1 MSDFLIVGAGSAGCV
16 LAARLSAAGAE
27 VTLLEAGPDTP
38 PGAVPGDIN
47 DLFPRAYYN
56 AAYMWPG
63 LTADVSA
70 GATGARSG
78 FPQARVMGGGSS
90 VMGMV
95 ALRGRP
101 EDYDGW
107 AADGA
112 PGWAWDDVLP
122 YFRKL
127 ETDWDFD
134 GALHG
139 SDGPVPIR
147 RHRVEDWPLFV
158 QAVAQAAADHGW
170 PAIDDMNGDFSDGFG
185 ALPMS
190 SRLSGRVSAA
200 SAYLGVAARARPN
213 LTIETDTTVET
224 LRFDGVRCTGATV
237 VKDGRREERR
247 ARHVVVSAGAIHS
260 PAILMRSGIGP
271 EADLRGLG
279 IGVVAALEGVGA
291 GLQNHPVV
299 YLATHVAPGA
309 RQSPLIRPQFNA
321 GLRCSPAGDPGR
333 QGDLMVLVMNKSSWH
348 GLGESVAGLGVCLVG
363 PRSRGRV
370 RLVSA
375 DPAAL
380 PDVDFRFL
388 TEPADHERMVE
399 GLETAVS
406 LMRHE
411 AVRPVRHE
419 LFAAGYSRVVRR
431 LNEPGLANA
440 LITRGL
446 AALLDGPDWLRRPMI
461 RYGIAGGDVDEKR
474 MATREWVQRTVRARS
489 FGTYHPSSTCRMGAV
504 LDERCAVRG
513 LEGLSVVDASVMP
526 TLVRGNTNIPVIMIA
541 ERAADLLL
549 GAGPAAPDPAAR
561 SRR

>member
-16 LAARLSAAGAE
+16 LANRLSAGGAE
-27 VTLLEAGPDTP
+27 VTLIEAGRDIP
-38 PGAVPGDIN
+38 PGAVPAEIA
-47 DLFPRAYYN
+47 DLFPRSYYN
-56 AAYMWPG
+56 AEYMWPG

-70 GATGARSG
+70 GATGVRTS
-78 FPQARVMGGGSS
+78 FPQARVMGGGGN

-112 PGWAWDDVLP
+112 PGWAWADVLP

-134 GALHG
+134 GELHG
-139 SDGPVPIR
+139 SDGPIPIR

-158 QAVAQAAADHGW
+158 QAVADAAADHGW
-170 PAIDDMNGDFSDGFG
+170 PVVDDMNGDFSDGFG
-185 ALPMS
+185 RLPMS
-190 SRLSGRVSAA
+190 SRLSGRVSSA
-200 SAYLGVAARARPN
+200 SGYLGTATRARPN
-213 LTIETDTTVET
+213 LRIETETTVQT
-224 LRFDGVRCTGATV
+224 LLFEGTRCTGATV
-237 VKDGRREERR
+237 VTGGRSEVRH
-247 ARHVVVSAGAIHS
+247 ARHVILSAGAIHS
-260 PAILMRSGIGP
+260 PAILMRSGVGP
-271 EADLRGLG
+271 AADLGALG
-279 IGVVAALEGVGA
+279 IRVVAAHEGVGA

-321 GLRCSPAGDPGR
+321 GLRCSAPADPER

-370 RLVSA
+370 RLTSA
-375 DPAAL
+375 APAAP
-380 PDVDFRFL
+380 PDIDFRML

-399 GLETAVS
+399 GLQTAVS

-419 LFAAGYSRVVRR
+419 LFAAGYSRIVRR

-440 LITRGL
+440 LVTRGL

-461 RYGIAGGDVDEKR
+461 RYGIAGGDVDEGR
-474 MATREWVQRTVRARS
+474 MATRQWVERTVRSRS
-489 FGTYHPSSTCRMGAV
+489 FGTYHPACTCRIGRAGDPRAV

-549 GAGPAAPDPAAR
+549 R
-561 SRR
+561 T